1 LDTKAA
7 SESAHPEPANRATGA
22 VEGPRQG
29 RLTGVWVQEQQ
40 TFGDERGFFR
50 EAFRLADLEAAV
62 GQHLQFV
69 QMNHSRSRRGALRGL
84 HAEDWEKLVYVAHG
98 EVFVALADIRP
109 ASPSFG
115 QIETFSM
122 GGDRSLGVFIP
133 RGVAHGY
140 CVLSDSADYVY
151 QVTAYYSGSERPA
164 VAWDDP
170 DLAIPWPI
178 PSPILSERDQHNP
191 SLRQLFPDRFA

>member
-1 LDTKAA
+1 MSSDT
-7 SESAHPEPANRATGA
+7 ELRIRP
-22 VEGPRQG
+22 G
-29 RLTGVWVQEQQ
+29 RLTGVWVQELQ

-62 GQHLQFV
+62 GQRLQFV
-69 QMNHSRSRRGALRGL
+69 QMNHSRSRRGALRGM

-115 QIETFSM
+115 QIETFTI
-122 GGDRSLGVFIP
+122 GGECALGVFIP

-140 CVLSDSADYVY
+140 CVLSDVADYVY
-151 QVTAYYSGSERPA
+151 QVTEYYRGAERPA

-178 PSPILSERDQHNP
+178 AGPILSEPDQHNP
-191 SLRQLFPDRFA
+191 RLRQLYPDHFA

>member
-1 LDTKAA
+1 L
-7 SESAHPEPANRATGA
+7 RL
-22 VEGPRQG
+22 RQG
-29 RLTGVWVQEQQ
+29 RLSGVWVQELQ

-62 GQHLQFV
+62 GRRLQFV
-69 QMNHSRSRRGALRGL
+69 QMNHSRSRHGVLRGM

-98 EVFVALADIRP
+98 EVFVALADVRLT
-109 ASPSFG
+109 SPSFG
-115 QIETFSM
+115 QIETFTI
-122 GGDRSLGVFIP
+122 GADRALGVFIP

-140 CVLSDSADYVY
+140 CVLSDVADYVY
-151 QVTAYYSGSERPA
+151 QVTDYYRGAARPA

-178 PSPILSERDQHNP
+178 ESPILSEPDQHNP
-191 SLRQLFPDRFA
+191 RLRDLFPDRFA